1 MSSLGSPSTLFLA
14 KKGAYEVDRSLRINS
29 DDSAYLRKSD
39 FGSPDSSTTF
49 TFSAWIKRTTI
60 DAWSIIAGSHSG
72 SNAFN
77 VFGVNPQNE
86 LVWRIRNSSGTDL
99 TRLESENLLRDPSA
113 WYHVLLERNST
124 LSSSSDRAKL
134 YINGVRVTE
143 FDQENKDEQ
152 DRTYT
157 SDFLQD
163 INIGRFQGNTSTINY
178 GDMYLAEFYYID
190 GQAYDPS
197 YFTETDLITGQL
209 IPKKYTGGYGSNG
222 FYLNFSDNSGTTA
235 TTLGKD
241 SSGNGNNFTP
251 NNFSVAAGEGNDSLE
266 DSPTN
271 NFCTINPLDTYRTG
285 NTVSDG
291 NLKLQRTGSNFGNAR
306 GSFAVNSGKWYY
318 EWKCLGTGNQVGW
331 VNTGFDI
338 NYNSGDVAVTSSGSN
353 GVGMYLDSRGIM
365 YGWQDS
371 GGNTYFPSTSSYV
384 NYTTGDIIMVAFDID
399 NFKFWFGKNGS
410 WTNVTGTADPSSGT
424 DGVSPVASRN
434 DGTYVSGM
442 FFQPLLSCWSNGS
455 GYVNFGQRPFSY
467 TIPTGYQTLCSPNLS
482 DPAILLPNKHF
493 AAFTYT
499 GTGSSGDVVNIT
511 NSDVDFTPDWVWVKT
526 RNVTNDHILSDAV
539 RGGNKYL
546 VSSEVYAEQ
555 TDTDKIRAFIQNGFE
570 SGTDGDT
577 NWSGGRPFVAWNW
590 NAGTDG
596 KTYTVKVVSDSGNK
610 YRFDDFGTSA
620 VTLDL
625 AEGGTYT
632 FDQSDSS
639 MSSHP
644 MQLSTTANGTHGGG
658 SAYSTGVTYQLDG
671 STVTASAFISGFS
684 SASSRKLI
692 ITVAASA
699 PTLYYYCYY
708 HSGMGGQVNTNST
721 LGSSNFDGSRQVTTK
736 ANASAGFSIIK
747 FTGTGSTATIGH
759 GLGVA
764 PEAIFVKTRS
774 TGDHWAVYHH
784 ELGNTKIIYLN
795 LTNTPATSSA
805 YWNNTSPTSSVFT
818 VGSDNKTNKNSD
830 NYIAYCFSGVSQYS
844 KFGLYQGNGNSDGTF
859 VFTGFRPA
867 LLIIKRTDSAVNW
880 VIWDNKRDTFN
891 AVQTFQYPN
900 SSAVE
905 GTGTDRVDF
914 VSNGFKWRD
923 TNAKW
928 NNGTFVYFA
937 WAESP
942 FKNARA
948 R

>member
-29 DDSAYLRKSD
+29 NDSAYLRKSD

-77 VFGVNPQNE
+77 VFGVNPQSE

-99 TRLESENLLRDPSA
+99 TRLESENLLRDPNA

-152 DRTYT
+152 NRTYT

-209 IPKKYTGGYGSNG
+209 IPKKYTGSYGTNG

-371 GGNTYFPSTSSYV
+371 GGSTYFPSTSSYV

-546 VSSEVYAEQ
+546 VSSEAYAEQ

-590 NAGTDG
+590 NAG
-596 KTYTVKVVSDSGNK
+596 
-610 YRFDDFGTSA
+610 
-620 VTLDL
+620 
-625 AEGGTYT
+625 
-632 FDQSDSS
+632 
-639 MSSHP
+639 
-644 MQLSTTANGTHGGG
+644 
-658 SAYSTGVTYQLDG
+658 G
-671 STVTASAFISGFS
+671 STVT
-684 SASSRKLI
+684 
-692 ITVAASA
+692 
-699 PTLYYYCYY
+699 
-708 HSGMGGQVNTNST
+708 NT
-721 LGSSNFDGSRQVTTK
+721 DGSRTSSVR
-736 ANASAGFSIIK
+736 ANPTAGFSIVTY
-747 FTGTGSTATIGH
+747 TGNGSSGATIGH

-764 PEAIFVKTRS
+764 PQVIFVKTRTS
-774 TGDHWAVYHH
+774 PDHWAIYHH
-784 ELGNTKIIYLN
+784 EIGNTKIIYLN

-818 VGSDNKTNKNSD
+818 VGSDNKTNKSSD
-830 NYIAYCFSGVSQYS
+830 NYVAYCFTGIPSYS
-844 KFGLYQGNGNSDGTF
+844 SFGKYEGNGNSDGTF

>member
-1 MSSLGSPSTLFLA
+1 MPFFDPIRI
-14 KKGAYEVDRSLRINS
+14 GASGAAVDYTVDRSLRFND

-39 FGSPDSSTTF
+39 FGSSDSSTTF
-49 TFSAWIKRTTI
+49 TFSAWIKRANL
-60 DAWSIIAGSHSG
+60 DVWVPIAGSHSG
-72 SNAFN
+72 SNAFT
-77 VFGVNPQNE
+77 VFGINPQNE
-86 LVWRIRNSSGTDL
+86 LVWRIRNSSSVDL
-99 TRLESENLLRDPSA
+99 TRLETTQVLRDSNA

-134 YINGVRVTE
+134 YINGVRVTD
-143 FDQENKDEQ
+143 FSQNTKDSQ
-152 DRTYT
+152 NLTYS
-157 SDFLQD
+157 SDFLTD
-163 INIGRFQGNTSTINY
+163 INIGRFQRSSSTIDY
-178 GDMYLAEFYYID
+178 GDFYLAEYHYID

-197 YFTETDLITGQL
+197 YFTETDPITGQL

-222 FYLNFSDNSGTTA
+222 FYLNFSDNSGTTT

-251 NNFSVAAGEGNDSLE
+251 NNFSVSAGSGNDSVE
-266 DSPTN
+266 DTPSN
-271 NFCTINPLDTYRTG
+271 NFCTLNPLTVNMGDSSNG
-285 NTVSDG
+285 TVSNG
-291 NLKLQRTGSNFGNAR
+291 NLEWLGTQNNDNVAATM
-306 GSFAVNSGKWYY
+306 AVKSGKWYY
-318 EWKCLGTGNQVGW
+318 EIIVGQNADKLVAGW
-331 VNTGFDI
+331 TTVQETTNYTESALI
-338 NYNSGDVAVTSSGSN
+338 YYNSAGIRQGDRTVVWDSTVTSSLTFVTNDVIGFA
-353 GVGMYLDSRGIM
+353 LDLTAYELKIYENNSLVSTITLPTDKGDTWIACC
-365 YGWQDS
+365 GDS
-371 GGNTYFPSTSSYV
+371 ST
-384 NYTTGDIIMVAFDID
+384 
-399 NFKFWFGKNGS
+399 
-410 WTNVTGTADPSSGT
+410 T
-424 DGVSPVASRN
+424 DASA
-434 DGTYVSGM
+434 T
-442 FFQPLLSCWSNGS
+442 F
-455 GYVNFGQRPFSY
+455 NFGQQGFTHTPPSGHLAVCSANLPD
-467 TIPTGYQTLCSPNLS
+467 PT
-482 DPAILLPNKHF
+482 ILLPNKHF

-526 RNVTNDHILSDAV
+526 RDVTNDHILSDSV

-546 VSSEVYAEQ
+546 VSSENYVEQ
-555 TDTDKIRAFIQNGFE
+555 TNTQKIRAFIQNGFE

-590 NAGTDG
+590 NAGDTDG

-625 AEGGTYT
+625 AEGGTYI

-639 MSSHP
+639 NSGHP
-644 MQLSTTANGTHGGG
+644 LRFSTTSDGTHGGG
-658 SAYSTGVTYQLDG
+658 SEYTTGVTTSGTPG
-671 STVTASAFISGFS
+671 SSG
-684 SASSRKLI
+684 AYTQI
-692 ITVAASA
+692 VVAASA
-699 PTLYYYCYY
+699 PTLYYYCSV
-708 HSGMGGQVNTNST
+708 HSGMGGQANTNST
-721 LGSSNFDGSRQVTTK
+721 LGSSNFDGNNQSTVK
-736 ANASAGFSIIK
+736 VNATAGFSIVGY
-747 FTGTGSTATIGH
+747 TGNGVNNSNVTMGH

-764 PEAIFVKTRS
+764 P
-774 TGDHWAVYHH
+774 DAVI
-784 ELGNTKIIYLN
+784 LKNRD
-795 LTNTPATSSA
+795 
-805 YWNNTSPTSSVFT
+805 TSPYGAKEWVVWHQD
-818 VGSDNKTNKNSD
+818 VGTDSTYVYKNLSLNTTNAAGANSD
-830 NYIAYCFSGVSQYS
+830 QFRTVDANTIQVRSPDSSNGKVNANNNKYIAYVFSGVEGYS
-844 KFGLYQGNGNSDGTF
+844 KFGSYTGNGSSDGTF